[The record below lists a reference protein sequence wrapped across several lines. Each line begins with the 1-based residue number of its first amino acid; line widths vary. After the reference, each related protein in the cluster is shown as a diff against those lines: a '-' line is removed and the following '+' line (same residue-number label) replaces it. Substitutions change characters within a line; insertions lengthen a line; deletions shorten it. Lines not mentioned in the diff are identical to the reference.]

1 MHTQIEYYREQFAS
15 LIENSNQDN
24 KNEIKKR
31 VKESTNLILKINSL
45 EKENQA
51 LSNENERLKRQ
62 IESEKVSKTY
72 SRQLNECMEEK
83 YNDVHNKLRM
93 TDKQKE
99 EYRDQMQAKLREY
112 DRLKENYDILKK

>member
-93 TDKQKE
+93 TDKQK
-99 EYRDQMQAKLREY
+99 
-112 DRLKENYDILKK
+112 